1 MYAGGEM
8 TTRLYTPHEYKLMTA
23 QILYHLPDY
32 PSLLQSYIWQQ
43 IDLAPDFPELK
54 RFLEFW
60 NKNLEGPIQSVTI
73 THAEPLQVS
82 RLQHYNQSLEI
93 H

>member
-1 MYAGGEM
+1 MAV
-8 TTRLYTPHEYKLMTA
+8 RLFTPHAYKLMTA

-43 IDLAPDFPELK
+43 VDLAPDFPELK

-60 NKNLEGPIQSVTI
+60 DKNLDGPIESVTI
-73 THAEPLQVS
+73 TQAAPLQVS
-82 RLQHYNQSLEI
+82 KFQHYNQSLEA